1 MIGTNYAARP
11 NIARLQ
17 IRLTGHLPLFRFT
30 ISTMPHNQYTLGFI
44 GIGLMGKPM
53 VLRLLAAGFRVNVW
67 NRSPEKLKP
76 ATDAGALACA
86 SIADVVKAS
95 DVIILCLADTLVVES
110 VVNTD
115 ILDHGSAGKLL
126 IDLSSIH
133 PENTRKLAATLLEK
147 CGMGWVDAP
156 VSGGVAG
163 AEQGSL
169 AIMAGGRAE
178 HIAVA
183 RQVLAPLYQ
192 QLTHMGDVGSGQVTK
207 ICNQMIVSC
216 NVLVIAEMMAL
227 AKQAGVDAE
236 KIPSALA
243 GGFADSKPLQIVG
256 PEMATGTFEPVKWR
270 VKTLLKD
277 LNMAVDLSLKQG
289 CAIPMSGLAAQLM
302 QLHGS
307 HGYREADPS
316 TLINLYK
323 NTDA

>member
-1 MIGTNYAARP
+1 MANKK
-11 NIARLQ
+11 
-17 IRLTGHLPLFRFT
+17 
-30 ISTMPHNQYTLGFI
+30 YTLGFI
-44 GIGLMGKPM
+44 GIGLMGRPM
-53 VLRLLAAGFRVNVW
+53 TLRLLNAGFSVNVW
-67 NRSPEKLKP
+67 NRSAEKLKP
-76 ATDAGALACA
+76 VTDAGACACA

-95 DVIILCLADTLVVES
+95 DVIMLCLADTRVVES
-110 VVNTD
+110 VTHNG
-115 ILDHGSAGKLL
+115 ILAHGSADKLL

-133 PENTRKLAATLLEK
+133 PDKTRQLAATLFEK

-163 AEQGSL
+163 AEQGNL

-178 HIAVA
+178 HIAIA
-183 RQVLAPLYQ
+183 RKVLAPLYQ

-207 ICNQMIVSC
+207 ICNQIIVSC

-236 KIPSALA
+236 KIPPALA

-256 PEMATGTFEPVKWR
+256 PEMATETFEPVKWR

-277 LNMAVDLSLKQG
+277 LNMAIDVAINQG
-289 CAIPMSGLAAQLM
+289 NALPMSGLAAQLM

-307 HGYREADPS
+307 QGYLELDPA
-316 TLINLYK
+316 TLIKLYTK
-323 NTDA
+323 ADA